1 MIDGLS
7 RLPDSLSK
15 SVLAIE
21 GLPLAAVV
29 ELHQMAQGAA
39 GAEELPFGILALD
52 FHGEGLGHGPLGL
65 QLRDPVLSLKVVK
78 IKSIE
83 YQP

>member
-1 MIDGLS
+1 MIDGLP
-7 RLPDSLSK
+7 RLADRIGER
-15 SVLAIE
+15 VLAIE

-29 ELHQMAQGAA
+29 ELHQMAQGAP
-39 GAEELPFGILALD
+39 GAEELPFGILALN

-65 QLRDPVLSLKVVK
+65 QLRDPVMSLKVVN
-78 IKSIE
+78 IKSTE